1 MALPSGPNFEFH
13 ADRPVGMNIDLNEL
27 FSVRN
32 RSVVITGGASGI
44 GFAVAS
50 TLTDRGANVTL
61 LDRDRQ
67 KLESAVQNLSGRE
80 GKIRGAI
87 CDVKDSGSL
96 RREFDRAAS
105 KQGGIDIVFANAGI
119 GSELPG
125 SRGFD
130 GSRMPEGEIDSYDV
144 ADWENILGVNLTG
157 VFLTCREAAR
167 HMKKNRW
174 GRLIIT
180 SSEMIST
187 ETAHMLL
194 AGMLLGFEVF
204 TER

>member
-1 MALPSGPNFEFH
+1 
-13 ADRPVGMNIDLNEL
+13 MNIDLNEL

-80 GKIRGAI
+80 GKIRGAP

-96 RREFDRAAS
+96 RREFDSAAS
-105 KQGGIDIVFANAGI
+105 KQGGIDIVFAI
-119 GSELPG
+119 
-125 SRGFD
+125 
-130 GSRMPEGEIDSYDV
+130 
-144 ADWENILGVNLTG
+144 
-157 VFLTCREAAR
+157 
-167 HMKKNRW
+167 
-174 GRLIIT
+174 
-180 SSEMIST
+180 
-187 ETAHMLL
+187 
-194 AGMLLGFEVF
+194 AGMRRPSATPANWRPASIPIPSKCSLI
-204 TER
+204 RI

>member
-80 GKIRGAI
+80 GKIRGAP

-96 RREFDRAAS
+96 RREFDSAAS

-125 SRGFD
+125 SPIVMLARY
-130 GSRMPEGEIDSYDV
+130 GSVSPHRCHPI
-144 ADWENILGVNLTG
+144 
-157 VFLTCREAAR
+157 AR
-167 HMKKNRW
+167 HHHACSNNSRTSVSDLI
-174 GRLIIT
+174 GRGLEA
-180 SSEMIST
+180 SNGS
-187 ETAHMLL
+187 
-194 AGMLLGFEVF
+194 
-204 TER
+204 